1 MNGASGTARPDVEAI
16 VIGAGAAGLGAS
28 LELQAQGREVLVL
41 DAGDRPGG
49 VMRSDRI
56 EGFLVERGP
65 STTRM
70 PAGAVALLQRAGLEA
85 ALVKASP
92 ESSARFLLRPEG
104 LVPVPLSPLPFATT
118 RLLSGPGKLRLLR
131 EPFVAR
137 GDGAGESVAA
147 FVERRFGREVLEA
160 LIAPFLVGVYA
171 GDEHAL
177 GAEAVFPTLVA
188 AEREGGS
195 IARGLLRR
203 TLRGGGVRGFPGSWS
218 AREGMGG
225 LAALLARGLGE
236 RLQLG
241 ARVRALVPE
250 GGGWRV
256 ELEARALRARRVVLA
271 ADAAGAAELLAPL
284 DAEAAAYARALPFA
298 PIVSVA
304 LALAPFATVQPIQG
318 FGFLV
323 PRDLGLD
330 LLGALFMSR
339 LFAGRAPAGQELV
352 TAMIG
357 GLRWPAALDALD
369 DEVLRRVHAG
379 LDRALGLRGT
389 PRALSIT
396 RWARAVPQP
405 GPDHVGAA
413 RAIRA
418 RLARLPGLGLAG
430 ACWDAVAVGEAL
442 AAGARAAAA
451 LLETSAV
458 SGRAA
463 AAAASFVPSR

>member
-1 MNGASGTARPDVEAI
+1 MSGAGRSPSSEVDAL
-16 VIGAGAAGLGAS
+16 VIGAGAAGLGAA
-28 LELQAQGREVLVL
+28 LELKAQGREVLVL

-49 VMRSDRI
+49 VMRSDRL
-56 EGFLVERGP
+56 EGFLIERGP

-85 ALVKASP
+85 ALLKAAP
-92 ESSARFLLRPEG
+92 EGGARFLLRPEG
-104 LVPVPLSPLPFATT
+104 LVPVPLSPLAFAST
-118 RLLSGPGKLRLLR
+118 RLLSRRGKLRLLR
-131 EPFVAR
+131 EPFVTR
-137 GDGAGESVAA
+137 GDGGSESVAA

-171 GDEHAL
+171 GDEHRL

-203 TLRGGGVRGFPGSWS
+203 TLRAGGVRGFPGTWS
-218 AREGMGG
+218 AREGLGG
-225 LAALLARGLGE
+225 LAALLARSLGE

-241 ARVRALVPE
+241 VRVRALAPE
-250 GGGWRV
+250 AEGWRV
-256 ELEARALRARRVVLA
+256 ELDTRALRARRVVLA

-284 DAEAAAYARALPFA
+284 DADAAAYARSLPFA

-304 LALAPFATVQPIQG
+304 LALAPDATVQPIQG

-323 PRDLGLD
+323 PRDLALD

-339 LFAGRAPAGQELV
+339 LFAGRAPVGEELV

-357 GLRWPAALDALD
+357 GLRWPDAAGAPD
-369 DEVLRRVHAG
+369 DELLRRVHAG
-379 LDRALGLRGT
+379 LDRALGLRAA
-389 PRALSIT
+389 PRALAIT

-405 GPDHVGAA
+405 GPGHVGAV

-418 RLARLPGLGLAG
+418 RLRRLPGLALAG

-442 AAGARAAAA
+442 AAGARAAQ
-451 LLETSAV
+451 
-458 SGRAA
+458 GI
-463 AAAASFVPSR
+463 

>member
-1 MNGASGTARPDVEAI
+1 MNEADAL
-16 VIGAGAAGLGAS
+16 VIGAGAAGLGAA
-28 LELQAQGREVLVL
+28 LELEVRGREVLVL

-49 VMRSDRI
+49 VMRSDRLD
-56 EGFLVERGP
+56 GFLVERGP

-85 ALVKASP
+85 ALLKAAP
-92 ESSARFLLRPEG
+92 ESKARFLLRSEG
-104 LVPVPLSPLPFATT
+104 LVPVPLSPLAFATT
-118 RLLSGPGKLRLLR
+118 RLLSGRGKLRLLR
-131 EPFVAR
+131 EPFVPR
-137 GDGAGESVAA
+137 GDGSGESVAA

-171 GDEHAL
+171 GDEHRL

-195 IARGLLRR
+195 VARGILRR

-218 AREGMGG
+218 AREGLGG

-250 GGGWRV
+250 AEGWRV
-256 ELEARALRARRVVLA
+256 ELDGRALRARRVVLA

-284 DAEAAAYARALPFA
+284 DAEAAAYARSLPFA

-304 LALAPFATVQPIQG
+304 VALGPEATARPVQG

-330 LLGALFMSR
+330 LLGALYMSR
-339 LFAGRAPAGQELV
+339 LFPGRAPAGQELV
-352 TAMIG
+352 TAMVG
-357 GLRWPAALDALD
+357 GLRWPAAVDAPD
-369 DEVLRRVHAG
+369 DELLRRAEAG
-379 LDRALGLRGT
+379 LDRALGLRAA
-389 PRALSIT
+389 PRALAIT

-405 GPDHVGAA
+405 GPGHVGAV

-418 RLARLPGLGLAG
+418 RLARFPGFALAG

-442 AAGARAAAA
+442 AAGARAAQG
-451 LLETSAV
+451 L
-458 SGRAA
+458 
-463 AAAASFVPSR
+463 